1 MAERSERK
9 TLTSKRAV
17 AVVGIGIAAGFLAGL
32 FGVGGGMIIV
42 PALVLILDMSQRQ
55 AAATSLASIV
65 VTASFGTVSYAS
77 VGQVSLP
84 AMLLV
89 STGAIVGAAIGTWL
103 LSILPERIL
112 PWIFV
117 ALAAT
122 IIVLQQFHQPVRA
135 AEIEITV
142 LSAVAMIG
150 VGLVSGIMAGLVG
163 VGGGGIIVPGL
174 EIIVGAGDLLA
185 RGTSLLAMIPP
196 ALTGTRANWKRGLV
210 DLPVGLITGAV
221 AAASAPLG
229 LWAASSISPRTGSF
243 LFSIFL
249 VAVTVSIVLKARSR
263 QRSHS

>member
-1 MAERSERK
+1 MAERSVRK
-9 TLTSKRAV
+9 SLSPSRVAAV
-17 AVVGIGIAAGFLAGL
+17 IGIGIAAGFLAGL

-42 PALVLILDMSQRQ
+42 PALVLILGMNQRQ

-65 VTASFGTVSYAS
+65 VTASFGTISYAS

-89 STGAIVGAAIGTWL
+89 STGAIAGAAIGTWL
-103 LSILPERIL
+103 LSILPERVL

-150 VGLVSGIMAGLVG
+150 VGLVSGIMAGLSNHG
-163 VGGGGIIVPGL
+163 NEGIGNDDIELTGL
-174 EIIVGAGDLLA
+174 EEDGD
-185 RGTSLLAMIPP
+185 
-196 ALTGTRANWKRGLV
+196 NN
-210 DLPVGLITGAV
+210 
-221 AAASAPLG
+221 
-229 LWAASSISPRTGSF
+229 PR
-243 LFSIFL
+243 
-249 VAVTVSIVLKARSR
+249 
-263 QRSHS
+263 